1 MVNDKFHRDLTYRHI
16 LVTSSVSARLTYQR
30 MPLEKLSQHDAQ
42 DAKKTFWNVSV
53 LILQIVKPMN
63 IHICTTQV
71 HNAQAYSKQYT

>member
-1 MVNDKFHRDLTYRHI
+1 MFHTYFLSFI
-16 LVTSSVSARLTYQR
+16 LYFELIAFNFPNT
-30 MPLEKLSQHDAQ
+30 LEKLSIISQHDAQ

-63 IHICTTQV
+63 IYICTTQV